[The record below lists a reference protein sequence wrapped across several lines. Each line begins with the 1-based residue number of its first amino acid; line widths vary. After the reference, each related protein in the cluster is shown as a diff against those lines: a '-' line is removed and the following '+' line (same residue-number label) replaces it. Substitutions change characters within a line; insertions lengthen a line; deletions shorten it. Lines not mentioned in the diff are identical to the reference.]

1 MNQYRQEYN
10 EKKERVLNLLE
21 LTKQYYD
28 KYEKKHEVEVLND
41 IIKFINDGEF
51 SIVVVG
57 EFSAG
62 KSTFL
67 NALMG
72 EKLLPSFTRET
83 TATINYLRHKDRA
96 ENGEEGRVYFSDGS
110 VEILD
115 KVDLNT
121 ISKYVSTES
130 NLDVARKVE
139 HLDLFLDSKF
149 LEGNIT
155 LVDSPGLNGVA
166 DGHREL
172 TEAQIEKSSASI
184 FMFKADQPGSDTDF
198 KFIGEI
204 KDKVNS
210 IIFALNKIDEIKASE
225 GETPQTVIDSL
236 KKIYK
241 DKFPKDIHI
250 PEIWGISAYP
260 ALVARSNQVLDYHGR
275 NDYSKEEKEIL
286 EEQSKMNEFEDRL
299 WQFLT
304 KGEKAKAMLLSPVNK
319 IVKFLSDSR
328 LKIEE
333 EINLLNGKDDKNNI
347 EEKILEIQTQI
358 NEINNN
364 IDVMESDIE
373 DRLDLLINELEES
386 IGLKLEDIKE
396 KQISKLYNWK
406 DIDELLSFESNIIN
420 DAKKSYKKVIN
431 KCEKEFINGVKEII
445 SDNYTEVSKNIN
457 NSLKE
462 VKFKV
467 LLETEYEYSE
477 LHFKLGI
484 KDYEKKIKD
493 LEEKLNSKEQEIENI
508 DKSILTARRLERQRE
523 DIRRQILNAEN
534 QKENYMNIMGP
545 SKERE
550 TVQEY
555 EKKSRGGIFGTAI
568 DFIKGEKEVLV
579 TKTKVINE
587 DDIKE
592 FKEYKQK
599 MVSNYEKKIE
609 DLNNKLNKLGE
620 KNIHDNSD
628 EDKKQILADIKK
640 IENSIRVNQDEFK
653 KNYIKQNKIA
663 LRKKKYELESYFD
676 EINQEYSDK
685 LYNELHDKKMILLD
699 LIKSSISSKLNL
711 KLKEKNDELILLQ
724 NKLNYSVK
732 EKQDNLEK
740 LNTMLE
746 ESENILMNAIELE
759 TELEQEPVDKIQEI
773 LL

>member
-1 MNQYRQEYN
+1 MNQHRQEYN
-10 EKKERVLNLLE
+10 EKKDRVLSLLE

-28 KYEKKHEVEVLND
+28 KYEKKHESQVFSD
-41 IIKFINDGEF
+41 IIKNVNDGEF

-67 NALMG
+67 NALMR

-110 VEILD
+110 VEVLD

-210 IIFALNKIDEIKASE
+210 IIFALNKIDEIKLSE
-225 GETPQTVIDSL
+225 GETPESVIDSL
-236 KKIYK
+236 KKTYK
-241 DKFPKDIHI
+241 EKFPNDTHI

-260 ALVARSNQVLDYHGR
+260 ALIARSNQVLDYHGR
-275 NDYSKEEKEIL
+275 NDYSQEEKEIL
-286 EEQSKMNEFEDRL
+286 EEKSKMNEFEDRL
-299 WQFLT
+299 WQFIT

-333 EINLLNGKDDKNNI
+333 EINLLNGKDDKSKI
-347 EEKILEIQTQI
+347 EEKMLEIQTQL

-364 IDVMESDIE
+364 IEVMESEIE
-373 DRLDLLINELEES
+373 ENLSLLIKELQES
-386 IGLKLEDIKE
+386 IDSKLENLKE
-396 KQISKLYNWK
+396 KQVSKLYNWN
-406 DIDELLSFESNIIN
+406 DIDELLSYENNIVN
-420 DAKKSYKKVIN
+420 EAENSYKKIIS
-431 KCEKEFINGVKEII
+431 KCEKEFIKGIKEII
-445 SDNYTEVSKNIN
+445 ANNYVEVSKHIN
-457 NSLKE
+457 NSLEE
-462 VKFKV
+462 VNFKI
-467 LLETEYEYSE
+467 LLETKYEASE
-477 LHFKLGI
+477 LDFKLGI
-484 KDYEKKIKD
+484 EDYENKIKE
-493 LEEKLNSKEQEIENI
+493 LEEKLNSKEEEIENI
-508 DKSILTARRLERQRE
+508 NQNILKSRRLERERE
-523 DIRRQILNAEN
+523 DIKIQILNAKN
-534 QKENYMNIMGP
+534 QKEYYESMMGP
-545 SKERE
+545 SKEMA
-550 TVQEY
+550 TVKEY
-555 EKKSRGGIFGTAI
+555 DKKSRGGLFGGIANI
-568 DFIKGEKEVLV
+568 LVGEKEVIV

-587 DDIKE
+587 DEIEE
-592 FKEYKQK
+592 FKKYKQK
-599 MVSNYEKKIE
+599 IVSDYEKEIE
-609 DLNNKLNKLGE
+609 KLNNKLEQNNINDDSELYENTKRKLL
-620 KNIHDNSD
+620 S
-628 EDKKQILADIKK
+628 DIKK
-640 IENSIRVNQDEFK
+640 IEDSIRISQEEFK
-653 KNYIKQNKIA
+653 QKYLKQNEVA
-663 LRKKKYELESYFD
+663 LRNKKYELESYFD
-676 EINQEYSDK
+676 EINEEYCDK
-685 LYNELHDKKMILLD
+685 LYNKLYDNKRMLSE
-699 LIKSSISSKLNL
+699 LIKSCISNKLNI

-732 EKQDNLEK
+732 EKQINLEK
-740 LNTMLE
+740 LNLMLE
-746 ESENILMNAIELE
+746 ELDNILMNAIALE

-773 LL
+773 SL